1 VTSTPDEALRS
12 ELLALAERLAR
23 EAGTMALRGRRSG
36 RALQSDTK
44 STATDVVT
52 EYDRAS
58 EELIVAGLRSARP
71 HDALLGEEGTSTP
84 GTSGIEWLI
93 DPIDGTTNF
102 LYDLPGWGVS
112 IAARSETDTEVGVVY
127 VPTTDEMFTA
137 VRGGG
142 AHLNGQPIRCSTTT
156 DLTTALVA
164 TGFGYRPERRAAQ
177 ARRLEALLPRVRDLR
192 RFGAAAP
199 DLCYVAA
206 GRVDAYYEEWLNAWD
221 LAAGELIAR
230 EAGCISGSID
240 GGPVRPS
247 SALVTAP
254 GVFDAVQSLLA
265 EIDATR

>member
-1 VTSTPDEALRS
+1 MTTVLSASERS
-12 ELLALAERLAR
+12 DLLALAERLAR

-36 RALQSDTK
+36 RDLRSETK

-71 HDALLGEEGTSTP
+71 HDGLIGEEGTSTT
-84 GTSGIEWLI
+84 GDSGIEWLI

-112 IAARSETDTEVGVVY
+112 IAARSDDDTEVGVVY

-137 VRGGG
+137 ARGEG
-142 AHLNGQPIRCSTTT
+142 AHLNGIPIHCSATT

-177 ARRLEALLPRVRDLR
+177 ARRLETLLPRVRDLR

-230 EAGCISGSID
+230 EAGCLSGSLD

-247 SALVTAP
+247 STLVAAP
-254 GVFDAVQSLLA
+254 GVFAALQTLLT

>member
-1 VTSTPDEALRS
+1 MSSPLTDDDRAD
-12 ELLALAERLAR
+12 LLALAERLAR
-23 EAGTMALRGRRSG
+23 DAGAMALRGRRSG
-36 RALQSDTK
+36 ATLRSDTK
-44 STATDVVT
+44 STPTDVVT

-71 HDALLGEEGTSTP
+71 HDAIIGEEGTDTP
-84 GTSGIEWLI
+84 GDSGIEWLI

-112 IAARSETDTEVGVVY
+112 IAARSEADTEVGVVY
-127 VPTTDEMFTA
+127 VPTTDEMFGA
-137 VRGGG
+137 ARGQG
-142 AHLNGQPIRCSTTT
+142 AYLDHRPIRCSATT
-156 DLTTALVA
+156 DLAATLVA

-206 GRVDAYYEEWLNAWD
+206 GRVDAYYEEWLNPWD

-230 EAGCISGSID
+230 EAGCRSGSID

-247 SALVTAP
+247 SVLVAAP
-254 GVFDAVQSLLA
+254 GVFDAVAALLA

>member
-1 VTSTPDEALRS
+1 MSDPLTDDDRAALLS
-12 ELLALAERLAR
+12 LAERLAR

-36 RALQSDTK
+36 EMLRSDTK
-44 STATDVVT
+44 STPTDVVT

-58 EELIVAGLRSARP
+58 EALIVAGLRSARP
-71 HDALLGEEGTSTP
+71 HDAIIGEEGTDTP
-84 GTSGIEWLI
+84 GDSGIEWLI

-112 IAARSETDTEVGVVY
+112 IAARSEVDTEVGVVF
-127 VPTTDEMFTA
+127 VPTTGEMFTA
-137 VRGGG
+137 ARGGG
-142 AHLNGQPIRCSTTT
+142 AFLGGQPIRCSATT
-156 DLTTALVA
+156 DLSAALVA

-177 ARRLEALLPRVRDLR
+177 ARRLEVLLPRVRDLR

-230 EAGCISGSID
+230 EAGCRSGSID

-247 SALVTAP
+247 SALVAAP
-254 GVFDAVQSLLA
+254 GVFDAIGALLA

>member
-1 VTSTPDEALRS
+1 MTTTPDEALRS

-71 HDALLGEEGTSTP
+71 YDALLGEEGTSTP

-247 SALVTAP
+247 SALVAAP

>member
-1 VTSTPDEALRS
+1 MAHGLSSEERS
-12 ELLALAERLAR
+12 DLLALAERLAR

-36 RALQSDTK
+36 STLVSHTK
-44 STATDVVT
+44 STSTDVVT
-52 EYDRAS
+52 EYDQAS

-71 HDALLGEEGTSTP
+71 HDGLIGEEGTATP
-84 GTSGIEWLI
+84 GDSGIEWLI

-112 IAARSETDTEVGVVY
+112 IAARSQTDTEVGVVY
-127 VPTTDEMFTA
+127 VPTTDEMFSA
-137 VRGGG
+137 ARGEG
-142 AHLNGQPIRCSTTT
+142 ARLNGEPIRCSTST
-156 DLTTALVA
+156 DLATALVA

-177 ARRLEALLPRVRDLR
+177 ARRLETLLPRVRDIR

-206 GRVDAYYEEWLNAWD
+206 GRVDAYYEEWLNPWD

-230 EAGCISGSID
+230 EAGCTTGSID

-247 SALVTAP
+247 STLVAAP
-254 GVFDAVQSLLA
+254 GVFDSLRSLLA